1 MLIISCLELRTTISN
16 GLLQCNTLVLTGQ
29 CFAKVVLYAKLT
41 CELIDVDVSNELECE
56 VGFSLDEGFVV
67 IKVV

>member
-1 MLIISCLELRTTISN
+1 M
-16 GLLQCNTLVLTGQ
+16 
-29 CFAKVVLYAKLT
+29 VLYAKLT

-67 IKVV
+67 IMVV

>member
-1 MLIISCLELRTTISN
+1 MLIISCLELRKKISN

-29 CFAKVVLYAKLT
+29 CCAKVVLYAKLT
-41 CELIDVDVSNELECE
+41 CELIDVSNELECE